1 MVVNISMIEIR
12 KYQES
17 DALDLWAIFY
27 HTVHNVNLR
36 DYSQAQVEAWAPDGF
51 SSEIWQRKMNLLSPF
66 VAEIDGKIVG
76 YSDLQ
81 ENGLIDHFFCH
92 HEHQGQGVGRQL
104 MEHVLRMGELQ
115 GITRFYSEVSITARP
130 FYERFGFNVI
140 QEQTIEVRGQKL
152 CNFVMEKFS

>member
-27 HTVHNVNLR
+27 HTVRNVNLR

-51 SSEIWQRKMNLLSPF
+51 SSEIWKRKMNLLSPF

>member
-1 MVVNISMIEIR
+1 M
-12 KYQES
+12 
-17 DALDLWAIFY
+17 FY
-27 HTVHNVNLR
+27 HTVRNVNLR
-36 DYSQAQVEAWAPDGF
+36 DYSQAQVEAWAPDDF

-92 HEHQGQGVGRQL
+92 HEHQGRGVGRQL
-104 MEHVLRMGELQ
+104 MEHALRMGKLQ

-130 FYERFGFNVI
+130 FYERFGFKVT

>member
-17 DALDLWAIFY
+17 DAHDLWAIFY
-27 HTVHNVNLR
+27 HTVRNVNLR
-36 DYSQAQVEAWAPDGF
+36 DYSQVQVEAWAPDDF
-51 SSEIWQRKMNLLSPF
+51 SSEIWQRKMNSLSPF
-66 VAEIDGKIVG
+66 VAEIEGKIVG

-130 FYERFGFNVI
+130 FYERFGFKVI

>member
-1 MVVNISMIEIR
+1 MIEIR

-27 HTVHNVNLR
+27 HTVRNVNLR

-140 QEQTIEVRGQKL
+140 QEQIIEVRGQKL

>member
-1 MVVNISMIEIR
+1 MIEIR

-27 HTVHNVNLR
+27 HTVRNVNLR

-51 SSEIWQRKMNLLSPF
+51 SSEIWQQKMNLLSPF

>member
-1 MVVNISMIEIR
+1 MIEIR

-17 DALDLWAIFY
+17 DAHDLWAIFY
-27 HTVHNVNLR
+27 YTVRNVNLR
-36 DYSQAQVEAWAPDGF
+36 DYSQAQVEAWAPDDF

-92 HEHQGQGVGRQL
+92 HEHQGRGVGRQL
-104 MEHVLRMGELQ
+104 MEHVLRMGKLQ

-130 FYERFGFNVI
+130 FYERFGFKVT

>member
-27 HTVHNVNLR
+27 HTVRNVNLR